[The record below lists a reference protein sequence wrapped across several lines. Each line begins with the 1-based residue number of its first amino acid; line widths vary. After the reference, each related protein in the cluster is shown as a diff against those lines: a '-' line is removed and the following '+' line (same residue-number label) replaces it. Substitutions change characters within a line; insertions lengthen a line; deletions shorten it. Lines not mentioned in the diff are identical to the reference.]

1 MEKITK
7 HMTIGITP
15 SNQAAISI
23 SPDITAAEALQ
34 LLGTLSLHVLNAYTE
49 VAKSLINSSK
59 LSKHELDAAIT
70 GIKESMYDAADNMFS
85 SVLTQFYPD
94 APKNS
99 IEEEA
104 IITLQNK
111 LIEERY
117 NKLSK
122 EEKSAYKK
130 QYDKMKYV
138 LSINSLLQKQGQ
150 KEHGQTK
157 TTDSERS

>member
-1 MEKITK
+1 
-7 HMTIGITP
+7 MTIGITKT
-15 SNQAAISI
+15 NQAAISI

-34 LLGTLSLHVLNAYTE
+34 LLGTLSLHVLNAYNE
-49 VAKSLINSSK
+49 VAKSLLNSSK
-59 LSKHELDAAIT
+59 LSKSELNAAIT

-138 LSINSLLQKQGQ
+138 LKINSLVQGQ
-150 KEHGQTK
+150 THD

>member
-34 LLGTLSLHVLNAYTE
+34 LLGTLSLHVLNAYNE
-49 VAKSLINSSK
+49 VAKSLLTSSK
-59 LSKHELDAAIT
+59 LSKSELAAAEQ
-70 GIKESMYDAADNMFS
+70 GIKESIYDAADNMFS

-122 EEKSAYKK
+122 EEKTAFKDNYN
-130 QYDKMKYV
+130 KMKYV
-138 LSINSLLQKQGQ
+138 LKINKLVQGQ
-150 KEHGQTK
+150 THG

>member
-7 HMTIGITP
+7 HMTIGITKT
-15 SNQAAISI
+15 NQAAISI

-34 LLGTLSLHVLNAYTE
+34 LLGTLSLHVLNAYNE
-49 VAKSLINSSK
+49 VAKSLLTSSK
-59 LSKHELDAAIT
+59 LSKTELHAAEQ
-70 GIKESMYDAADNMFS
+70 GIKESIYDAADNMFS

-122 EEKSAYKK
+122 EEKAAFKDNYN
-130 QYDKMKYV
+130 KMKYV
-138 LSINSLLQKQGQ
+138 LKINKLVQGQ
-150 KEHGQTK
+150 THG

>member
-1 MEKITK
+1 
-7 HMTIGITP
+7 MTIGLTKT
-15 SNQAAISI
+15 NQAAISI

-34 LLGTLSLHVLNAYTE
+34 LLGTLSLHVLKAYNE
-49 VAKSLINSSK
+49 VAKSLLNSSK
-59 LSKHELDAAIT
+59 LSKTERVAAEQ

-138 LSINSLLQKQGQ
+138 LKINSLVQGQ
-150 KEHGQTK
+150 THD

>member
-1 MEKITK
+1 
-7 HMTIGITP
+7 MTIGITKT
-15 SNQAAISI
+15 NQAAISI

-34 LLGTLSLHVLNAYTE
+34 LLGTLSLHVLNAYNE

-59 LSKHELDAAIT
+59 LSNKELDAAIT

-94 APKNS
+94 APRNE

-104 IITLQNK
+104 IIQLQNK

-138 LSINSLLQKQGQ
+138 LKINSLVQGQ
-150 KEHGQTK
+150 THG

>member
-1 MEKITK
+1 
-7 HMTIGITP
+7 MTIGLTKT
-15 SNQAAISI
+15 NQAAISI

-34 LLGTLSLHVLNAYTE
+34 LLGTLSLHVLNAYNE
-49 VAKSLINSSK
+49 VAKSLLNSSK
-59 LSKHELDAAIT
+59 LSNKELAAAEQ

-122 EEKSAYKK
+122 EEKAAFKDNYN
-130 QYDKMKYV
+130 KMKYV
-138 LSINSLLQKQGQ
+138 LKINKLVQGQ
-150 KEHGQTK
+150 THG

>member
-7 HMTIGITP
+7 HMTIGLTKT
-15 SNQAAISI
+15 NQAAISI

-34 LLGTLSLHVLNAYTE
+34 LLGTLSLHVLNAYNE
-49 VAKSLINSSK
+49 VAKSLIQTNH
-59 LSKHELDAAIT
+59 LSKKELAAAEQ

-138 LSINSLLQKQGQ
+138 LKINSLVQGQ
-150 KEHGQTK
+150 THD

>member
-7 HMTIGITP
+7 HMTIGITKT
-15 SNQAAISI
+15 NQAAISI

-34 LLGTLSLHVLNAYTE
+34 LLGTLSLHVLNAYNE

-59 LSKHELDAAIT
+59 LSNKELDAAIT

-138 LSINSLLQKQGQ
+138 LKINSLVQGQ
-150 KEHGQTK
+150 GHG

>member
-34 LLGTLSLHVLNAYTE
+34 LLGTLSLHVLNAYNE
-49 VAKSLINSSK
+49 VAKSLMNTSN
-59 LSKHELDAAIT
+59 LSKKELEAAT
-70 GIKESMYDAADNMFS
+70 LGIKESMYDAADNMFS

-138 LSINSLLQKQGQ
+138 LKINSLVQGQ
-150 KEHGQTK
+150 NTHG

>member
-7 HMTIGITP
+7 HMTIGITKT
-15 SNQAAISI
+15 NQAAISI

-34 LLGTLSLHVLNAYTE
+34 LLGTLSLHVLNAYNE

-59 LSKHELDAAIT
+59 LSKTELDAAIT

-94 APKNS
+94 APRNE

-104 IITLQNK
+104 IIQLQNK
-111 LIEERY
+111 LIEDRY

-122 EEKSAYKK
+122 EEKASYKK

-138 LSINSLLQKQGQ
+138 LKINSLVQGQ
-150 KEHGQTK
+150 THG

>member
-1 MEKITK
+1 
-7 HMTIGITP
+7 MTIGITP

-34 LLGTLSLHVLNAYTE
+34 LLGTLSLHVLNAYNE

-59 LSKHELDAAIT
+59 LSKTELDAAIT

-94 APKNS
+94 ASKNS

-117 NKLSK
+117 NKLSTK
-122 EEKSAYKK
+122 EKAAFKDNYN
-130 QYDKMKYV
+130 KMKYV
-138 LSINSLLQKQGQ
+138 LKINSLVQGQ
-150 KEHGQTK
+150 THG

>member
-1 MEKITK
+1 
-7 HMTIGITP
+7 MTIGITKT
-15 SNQAAISI
+15 NQAAISI

-34 LLGTLSLHVLNAYTE
+34 LLGTLSLHVLNAYNE
-49 VAKSLINSSK
+49 VAKSLLNSSK
-59 LSKHELDAAIT
+59 LSKTELNAAIT

-122 EEKSAYKK
+122 EEKAAFKDNYN
-130 QYDKMKYV
+130 KMKYV
-138 LSINSLLQKQGQ
+138 LKINKLVQGQ
-150 KEHGQTK
+150 STND

>member
-1 MEKITK
+1 
-7 HMTIGITP
+7 MTIGITKT
-15 SNQAAISI
+15 NQAAISI

-34 LLGTLSLHVLNAYTE
+34 LLGTLSLHVLNAYNE
-49 VAKSLINSSK
+49 VAKSLLNSANN
-59 LSKHELDAAIT
+59 LSNKELAAAEQ

-117 NKLSK
+117 NKLSTK
-122 EEKSAYKK
+122 EKAAFKDNYN
-130 QYDKMKYV
+130 KMKYV
-138 LSINSLLQKQGQ
+138 LKINSLVQGQ
-150 KEHGQTK
+150 THG

>member
-1 MEKITK
+1 
-7 HMTIGITP
+7 MTIGITP

-34 LLGTLSLHVLNAYTE
+34 LLGTLSLHVLNAYNE
-49 VAKSLINSSK
+49 VAKSLMNTTK
-59 LSKHELDAAIT
+59 LSKTERVAAEQ

-138 LSINSLLQKQGQ
+138 LKINSLVQGQ
-150 KEHGQTK
+150 THG

>member
-1 MEKITK
+1 
-7 HMTIGITP
+7 MTIGITKT
-15 SNQAAISI
+15 NQAAISI

-34 LLGTLSLHVLNAYTE
+34 LLGTLSLHVLNAYNE
-49 VAKSLINSSK
+49 VAKSLLNSSK
-59 LSKHELDAAIT
+59 LSNKELAAAEQ

-122 EEKSAYKK
+122 EEKTAFKDNYN
-130 QYDKMKYV
+130 KMKYV
-138 LSINSLLQKQGQ
+138 LKINKLVQGQ
-150 KEHGQTK
+150 THG

>member
-7 HMTIGITP
+7 HMTIGITKT
-15 SNQAAISI
+15 NQAAISI

-34 LLGTLSLHVLNAYTE
+34 LLGTLSLHVLNAYNE
-49 VAKSLINSSK
+49 VAKSLLNSSK
-59 LSKHELDAAIT
+59 LSKSELNAAIT

-138 LSINSLLQKQGQ
+138 LKINSLVQGQ
-150 KEHGQTK
+150 THD

>member
-34 LLGTLSLHVLNAYTE
+34 LLGTLSLHVLNAYNE
-49 VAKSLINSSK
+49 VAKSLIQTNH
-59 LSKHELDAAIT
+59 LSKTELAAAIT

-94 APKNS
+94 APKIS

-138 LSINSLLQKQGQ
+138 LKINSLVQGQ
-150 KEHGQTK
+150 THG

>member
-1 MEKITK
+1 
-7 HMTIGITP
+7 MTIGITKT
-15 SNQAAISI
+15 NQAAISI

-34 LLGTLSLHVLNAYTE
+34 LLGTLSLHVLNAYNE

-59 LSKHELDAAIT
+59 LSNKELDAAIT

-138 LSINSLLQKQGQ
+138 LKINSLVQGQ
-150 KEHGQTK
+150 GHG
-157 TTDSERS
+157 TTNSERS

>member
-7 HMTIGITP
+7 HMTIGITKT
-15 SNQAAISI
+15 NQAAISI

-59 LSKHELDAAIT
+59 LSNKELDAAIT

-94 APKNS
+94 APRNE

-104 IITLQNK
+104 IIQLQNK

-138 LSINSLLQKQGQ
+138 LKINSLVQGQ
-150 KEHGQTK
+150 GHG

>member
-7 HMTIGITP
+7 HMTIGITKT
-15 SNQAAISI
+15 NQAAISI

-34 LLGTLSLHVLNAYTE
+34 LLGTLSLHVLNAYNE
-49 VAKSLINSSK
+49 VAKSLLNSANN
-59 LSKHELDAAIT
+59 LSKKELAAAEQ

-138 LSINSLLQKQGQ
+138 LKINSLVQGQ
-150 KEHGQTK
+150 GQTHD

>member
-7 HMTIGITP
+7 HMTIGITKT
-15 SNQAAISI
+15 NQAAISI
-23 SPDITAAEALQ
+23 RPDITAAEALQ
-34 LLGTLSLHVLNAYTE
+34 LLGTLSLHVLNAYNE
-49 VAKSLINSSK
+49 VAKSLLNSSK
-59 LSKHELDAAIT
+59 LSNKELNAAIT

-122 EEKSAYKK
+122 EEKTAFKDNYN
-130 QYDKMKYV
+130 KMKYV
-138 LSINSLLQKQGQ
+138 LKINKLVQGQ
-150 KEHGQTK
+150 THG

>member
-49 VAKSLINSSK
+49 VAKSLIQTNH
-59 LSKHELDAAIT
+59 LSKKELDAAIT

-138 LSINSLLQKQGQ
+138 LKINSLVQGQ
-150 KEHGQTK
+150 THD

>member
-1 MEKITK
+1 
-7 HMTIGITP
+7 MTIGITP

-34 LLGTLSLHVLNAYTE
+34 LLGTLSLHVLNAYNE
-49 VAKSLINSSK
+49 VAKSLMNTSN
-59 LSKHELDAAIT
+59 LSKKELEAATI

-138 LSINSLLQKQGQ
+138 LKINSLVQGQ
-150 KEHGQTK
+150 DTHG

>member
-7 HMTIGITP
+7 HMTIGLTKT
-15 SNQAAISI
+15 NQAAISI
-23 SPDITAAEALQ
+23 SSDITAAEALQ
-34 LLGTLSLHVLNAYTE
+34 LLGTLSLHVLNAYNE
-49 VAKSLINSSK
+49 VAKSLIQTNH
-59 LSKHELDAAIT
+59 LSNKERVAAEQ

-138 LSINSLLQKQGQ
+138 LKINSLVQGQ
-150 KEHGQTK
+150 GQGNHD

>member
-7 HMTIGITP
+7 HMTIGITKT
-15 SNQAAISI
+15 NQAAISI

-34 LLGTLSLHVLNAYTE
+34 LLGTLSLHVLNAYNE
-49 VAKSLINSSK
+49 VAKSLLNSSK
-59 LSKHELDAAIT
+59 LSKTELHAAEQ

-122 EEKSAYKK
+122 EEKAAFKDNYN
-130 QYDKMKYV
+130 KMKYV
-138 LSINSLLQKQGQ
+138 LKINKLVQGQ
-150 KEHGQTK
+150 THG

>member
-34 LLGTLSLHVLNAYTE
+34 LLGTLSLHVLNAYNE
-49 VAKSLINSSK
+49 VAKNLMNTTN
-59 LSKHELDAAIT
+59 LSKKELDAAQK

-117 NKLSK
+117 NKLSTK
-122 EEKSAYKK
+122 EKEAFKDNYN
-130 QYDKMKYV
+130 KMKYV
-138 LSINSLLQKQGQ
+138 LKINKLVQGQ
-150 KEHGQTK
+150 THG

>member
-7 HMTIGITP
+7 HMTIGLTKT
-15 SNQAAISI
+15 NQAAISI

-34 LLGTLSLHVLNAYTE
+34 LLGTLSLHVLNAYNE
-49 VAKSLINSSK
+49 VAKSLLNSSK
-59 LSKHELDAAIT
+59 LSNKELAAAIT

-122 EEKSAYKK
+122 EEKAAFKDNYN
-130 QYDKMKYV
+130 KMKYV
-138 LSINSLLQKQGQ
+138 LKINKLVKQGQ
-150 KEHGQTK
+150 THG

>member
-1 MEKITK
+1 
-7 HMTIGITP
+7 MTIGITKT
-15 SNQAAISI
+15 NQAAISI

-34 LLGTLSLHVLNAYTE
+34 LLGTLSLHVLNAYNE
-49 VAKSLINSSK
+49 VAKNLINTAN
-59 LSKHELDAAIT
+59 LSNKELDAAIT

-138 LSINSLLQKQGQ
+138 LKINKLVQGQ
-150 KEHGQTK
+150 THG

>member
-1 MEKITK
+1 
-7 HMTIGITP
+7 MTIGITKT
-15 SNQAAISI
+15 NQAAISI

-34 LLGTLSLHVLNAYTE
+34 LLGTLSLHVLNAYNE
-49 VAKSLINSSK
+49 VAKSLLNSSK
-59 LSKHELDAAIT
+59 LSKSELNAAEQ

-122 EEKSAYKK
+122 EEKNSYKDH
-130 QYDKMKYV
+130 YNKMKYI
-138 LSINSLLQKQGQ
+138 LQINSLVQGQ
-150 KEHGQTK
+150 THG

>member
-34 LLGTLSLHVLNAYTE
+34 LLGTLSLHVLNAYNE
-49 VAKSLINSSK
+49 VAKSLIQTNH
-59 LSKHELDAAIT
+59 LSKKELEAAIT

-138 LSINSLLQKQGQ
+138 LKINSLVQGQ
-150 KEHGQTK
+150 GQTHD

>member
-1 MEKITK
+1 
-7 HMTIGITP
+7 
-15 SNQAAISI
+15 
-23 SPDITAAEALQ
+23 
-34 LLGTLSLHVLNAYTE
+34 
-49 VAKSLINSSK
+49 
-59 LSKHELDAAIT
+59 
-70 GIKESMYDAADNMFS
+70 MYDAADNMFS

-122 EEKSAYKK
+122 EEKAAFKDNYN
-130 QYDKMKYV
+130 KMKYV
-138 LSINSLLQKQGQ
+138 LKINKLVQGQ
-150 KEHGQTK
+150 THG

>member
-1 MEKITK
+1 
-7 HMTIGITP
+7 MTIGITKT
-15 SNQAAISI
+15 NQAAISI

-34 LLGTLSLHVLNAYTE
+34 LLGTLSLHVLNAYNE

-59 LSKHELDAAIT
+59 LSKKELHAAEQ

-117 NKLSK
+117 NKLSTK
-122 EEKSAYKK
+122 EKEAFKDNYN
-130 QYDKMKYV
+130 KMKYV
-138 LSINSLLQKQGQ
+138 LKINKLVQGQ
-150 KEHGQTK
+150 THG

>member
-1 MEKITK
+1 
-7 HMTIGITP
+7 MTIGLTKT
-15 SNQAAISI
+15 NQAAISI

-34 LLGTLSLHVLNAYTE
+34 LLGTLSLHVLNAYNE
-49 VAKSLINSSK
+49 VAKSLLNSSK
-59 LSKHELDAAIT
+59 LSKTERVAAEQ

-138 LSINSLLQKQGQ
+138 LKINSLVQGQ
-150 KEHGQTK
+150 THD

>member
-7 HMTIGITP
+7 HMTIGITKT
-15 SNQAAISI
+15 NQAAISI

-34 LLGTLSLHVLNAYTE
+34 LLGTLSLHVLNAYNE
-49 VAKSLINSSK
+49 VAKSLLNSANN
-59 LSKHELDAAIT
+59 LSKKELAAAEQ

-122 EEKSAYKK
+122 EEKTAFKDNYN
-130 QYDKMKYV
+130 KMKYV
-138 LSINSLLQKQGQ
+138 LKINKLVQGQ
-150 KEHGQTK
+150 THG

>member
-7 HMTIGITP
+7 HMTIGITKT
-15 SNQAAISI
+15 NQAAISI

-34 LLGTLSLHVLNAYTE
+34 LLGTLSLHVLNAYNE

-59 LSKHELDAAIT
+59 LSKKELDAAIT

-85 SVLTQFYPD
+85 SVLTQFYPN

-122 EEKSAYKK
+122 EEKAAFKDNYN
-130 QYDKMKYV
+130 KMKYV
-138 LSINSLLQKQGQ
+138 LKINKLVQGQ
-150 KEHGQTK
+150 THG

>member
-1 MEKITK
+1 
-7 HMTIGITP
+7 MTIGITKT
-15 SNQAAISI
+15 NQAAISI

-34 LLGTLSLHVLNAYTE
+34 LLGTLSLHVLNAYNE
-49 VAKSLINSSK
+49 VAKNLITTDSH
-59 LSKHELDAAIT
+59 LSNKELEAAEK

-122 EEKSAYKK
+122 EEKNAYKK

-138 LSINSLLQKQGQ
+138 LKINKLVQGQ
-150 KEHGQTK
+150 THG

>member
-7 HMTIGITP
+7 HMTIGITKT
-15 SNQAAISI
+15 NQAAISI

-34 LLGTLSLHVLNAYTE
+34 LLGTLSLHVLNAYNE

-59 LSKHELDAAIT
+59 LSNKELDAAIT

-94 APKNS
+94 APRNE

-104 IITLQNK
+104 IIQLQNK

-138 LSINSLLQKQGQ
+138 LKINSLVQGQ
-150 KEHGQTK
+150 GHG

>member
-34 LLGTLSLHVLNAYTE
+34 LLGTLSLHVLNAYNE
-49 VAKSLINSSK
+49 VAKSLIQTNH
-59 LSKHELDAAIT
+59 LSKTELTAAT
-70 GIKESMYDAADNMFS
+70 QGIKESMYDAADNMFS

-138 LSINSLLQKQGQ
+138 LKINSLVQGQ
-150 KEHGQTK
+150 THG